1 MESRLEAAAG
11 AWDCGEIVRFVS
23 CVVMERLQFVV
34 AVVVGLPSFHS
45 CVSII
50 PLYTRY
56 RYSICCIL
64 LILVILKNI
73 HEDLLKR
80 PQFRPTKICF
90 EHSTLTDGPYMDS
103 IINLFEKLNYVFK
116 PVSRT
121 DSTLTLQK

>member
-1 MESRLEAAAG
+1 MNLLKEKGLTESIV
-11 AWDCGEIVRFVS
+11 EIKKVKVKSWQTLAKDFNI
-23 CVVMERLQFVV
+23 Q
-34 AVVVGLPSFHS
+34 H
-45 CVSII
+45 VSII
-50 PLYTRY
+50 KIDTEGHEQ
-56 RYSICCIL
+56 
-64 LILVILKNI
+64 VILKNI